1 MVLLF
6 LPAFTTSWN
15 LLFYA
20 CLCLSPPLECK
31 VHENWEL
38 LCLFTTVSSICRTE
52 LLYSGMLSNYFWK
65 RMGRILVLL
74 RLWGTRETDHL
85 GICSNADSS
94 LRGLGWDPRFCIS
107 NKFSVSGSESSL
119 GLKYLV
125 VRQPPGNILDIQ
137 SHLYWFYFNY
147 SLARNNGSFPE
158 PALLGEE
165 RCLGSFQ
172 RLQNNEKMLTKEA
185 TAFKGAKFCWE

>member
-1 MVLLF
+1 MRTGNFSAF
-6 LPAFTTSWN
+6 LPLCPQYVGQSCCIVGCSVITFEKGWDESW
-15 LLFYA
+15 
-20 CLCLSPPLECK
+20 
-31 VHENWEL
+31 
-38 LCLFTTVSSICRTE
+38 
-52 LLYSGMLSNYFWK
+52 YFFDFEVQ
-65 RMGRILVLL
+65 GRH
-74 RLWGTRETDHL
+74 HL

-125 VRQPPGNILDIQ
+125 VWQLPGNILDIQ